1 MRQFF
6 LLLTITSLS
15 VTAKAQIKTP
25 IAIHRVLLNV
35 RGQVVTN
42 YNGTMLPYKLARVD
56 LYYSTGGQWTKVQ
69 SAITDSYGY
78 YYFKGVQPSFT
89 LQVNNS
95 KNFNITLP
103 KPDLGNTYQDIP
115 PLVMVAERQIKR
127 Y

>member
-1 MRQFF
+1 MRPFF
-6 LLLTITSLS
+6 LLLTIISLS
-15 VTAKAQIKTP
+15 LATKAQIKTP
-25 IAIHRVLLNV
+25 VAAQRVLLNV
-35 RGQVVTN
+35 RGKVVTN

-56 LYYSTGGQWTKVQ
+56 LYYNTAGQWTKVQ

-89 LQVNNS
+89 LQVNHS

-103 KPDLGNTYQDIP
+103 KPDLQNTYQDIP
-115 PLVMVAERQIKR
+115 PLVMVVEKQIRR